1 MPFPADADGG
11 AVLYNKVDIFIT
23 MNRDIQDKDR
33 YMFTEIYVNKMR
45 NKETGGDVTPKG
57 NPIILRFNWN
67 VEFVDIYNSLPIKR
81 KKMVQPVIEF
91 TPPTDEDINQALEE
105 IPF

>member
-1 MPFPADADGG
+1 
-11 AVLYNKVDIFIT
+11 

-57 NPIILRFNWN
+57 SPIVLRFNWN
-67 VEFVDIYNSLPIKR
+67 VEFVDIHNSLPIKR